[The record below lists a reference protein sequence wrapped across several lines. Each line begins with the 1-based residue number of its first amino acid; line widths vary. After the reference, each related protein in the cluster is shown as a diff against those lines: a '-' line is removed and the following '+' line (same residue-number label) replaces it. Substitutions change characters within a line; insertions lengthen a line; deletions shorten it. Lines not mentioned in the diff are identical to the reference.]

1 MNSSNDL
8 PDRDGRPE
16 PLRPVWP
23 RNLALS
29 LAAAVAAYGV
39 MTTVGSSEEGDS
51 GHRAA
56 SAPPAVAV
64 PTADRPV
71 ASLDRVFPAEVKA
84 ADGTVY
90 TRVTAKTRLSCP
102 PEGSV
107 GPRLAGLLKQGKGCA
122 GEQTALYRDGHD
134 NRFSLV
140 VFTLW
145 DPRDTAHVL
154 IELAKAAGDPQVPAQ
169 AAPIGWGLPAL
180 PADSGRVQSFAG
192 VDRVLVVGLGQWSD
206 GRKADYQKL
215 ADRLQ
220 LVLTGVT
227 ENIGPHTSGV

>member
-8 PDRDGRPE
+8 PGQDGRPE
-16 PLRPVWP
+16 PQRPVWP

-29 LAAAVAAYGV
+29 LAAAAAAYGV
-39 MTTVGSSEEGDS
+39 MSTVGSSDDGES
-51 GHRAA
+51 GHRTA
-56 SAPPAVAV
+56 SAPPATAV
-64 PTADRPV
+64 PAADRP
-71 ASLDRVFPAEVKA
+71 AAPLDQVFPTEVKA

-90 TRVTAKTRLSCP
+90 TRVTAKTQLSCP

-134 NRFSLV
+134 NRFSLA
-140 VFTLW
+140 VFTLR

-169 AAPIGWGLPAL
+169 TPPVGRGLPAL
-180 PADSGRVQSFAG
+180 SADSGRVQSFAG

-215 ADRLQ
+215 VDRLQ
-220 LVLTGVT
+220 PVLTGVT
-227 ENIGPHTSGV
+227 KNIGPRPSGV